1 MAHNEQL
8 FSILFSFR
16 VWPWSLF
23 TTYNSNAAQKT
34 ELWIFLLSF
43 YIVCYSSIYILPFQH
58 FVNGL
63 GKRSGTCRGRF
74 IISWSRMSQKLE
86 ESFEQGEYPPCLS
99 QSSQCCYEMERIQSQ
114 PSNGQQSRL
123 GCQPVYWPPIPWP
136 NDGCIQCLV

>member
-114 PSNGQQSRL
+114 PFNGQQSRL